1 MRWQK
6 GGRRDNGA
14 GGEDVGG
21 DVVEDV
27 GGDVGEDVGRDV
39 GGDGGGDEEPSKLR
53 EEKVG
58 RSGLSTLVTWRLPD
72 SGVGDGRWWREG
84 GGRGSPSG
92 TLVAALAKEAWWAA
106 ARWLRRAFALGPRWR
121 RR

>member
-1 MRWQK
+1 MWQK
-6 GGRRDNGA
+6 GGRREVGA
-14 GGEDVGG
+14 VGGGEDVGG
-21 DVVEDV
+21 DV
-27 GGDVGEDVGRDV
+27 GE
-39 GGDGGGDEEPSKLR
+39 DGGGDEEPSKLR

-72 SGVGDGRWWREG
+72 SGVGDDRWWREG

-92 TLVAALAKEAWWAA
+92 TLVAASSAKEAWWAA
-106 ARWLRRAFALGPRWR
+106 ARWLRRALALGPRLR